1 MRVILQ
7 DNVDPL
13 GIMGDVVAVKDGY
26 ARNYL
31 IPQGKAVPATPGELK
46 RFENRRKKIAAERSK
61 ALEESQML
69 AANLKGLAV
78 TRTVKVG
85 DEGRLFGSVGVSEI
99 VVLLK
104 EKGYTFE
111 KKQILLPEPIK
122 AVGSYVVPVRIHPEV
137 TTEIHVNV
145 VKEAE

>member
-46 RFENRRKKIAAERSK
+46 RFESRRKKIAAERAK
-61 ALEESQML
+61 ALEEAQML
-69 AANLKGLAV
+69 AANLKGLIV

-85 DEGRLFGSVGVSEI
+85 DEGRLFGSVGVADI
-99 VVLLK
+99 VTLLK

-111 KKQILLPEPIK
+111 KKQVLLPEPIK
-122 AVGSYVVPVRIHPEV
+122 AVGSFVVPVRIHPEV